1 MLNEGQEEPIT
12 LYFWSTPN
20 GYKISIMLE
29 EIDAPYS
36 VEFIDISKGE
46 QFAPAF
52 LAVSPNNRIPA
63 IVDPDGPD
71 GQPLAIFESGAILQ
85 YLGRKFGAF
94 YPSSERARPT
104 STSGYSGRWVGLGRW
119 RGSATISAASRR
131 KRSRMQSS
139 AIRKRSSAFSA

>member
-1 MLNEGQEEPIT
+1 MQDDGLDETIT

-29 EIDAPYS
+29 ELGAPYRT
-36 VEFIDISKGE
+36 EFIDIDKGE
-46 QFAPAF
+46 QFTPEF

-71 GQPLAIFESGAILQ
+71 GQPLSLFESGAILQ

-94 YPSSERARPT
+94 YPSSERAKAELGW
-104 STSGYSGRWVGLGRW
+104 SADWRW
-119 RGSATISAASRR
+119 
-131 KRSRMQSS
+131 QEP
-139 AIRKRSSAFSA
+139 